1 MFYILSI
8 RREGDEDK
16 VAFIGPFEDGEVAF
30 QYGLGNTVDDL
41 RWCVINIGEPIEY
54 GMFFE
59 EPVNAPFF
67 GFLVEAP

>member
-16 VAFIGPFEDGEVAF
+16 VAFIGPFEDGEAAF
-30 QYGLGNTVDDL
+30 QYGLGNIIDDL
-41 RWCVINIGEPIEY
+41 RWSVINIGEPIEY